1 MNTLTILR
9 YAAFIAFLCFGV
21 KVFAQELNIHA
32 CTADKHVAVLTLDVN
47 DSAESEILAGI
58 TKAFVDTAALLSTGE
73 LLSGDGF
80 RMFAEKLTPEEYDAI
95 NGIEGPPL
103 IGDSCR

>member
-1 MNTLTILR
+1 MKPTILY
-9 YAAFIAFLCFGV
+9 YAALVIFVCFGV
-21 KVFAQELNIHA
+21 SVFAQEVNIHA
-32 CTADKHVAVLTLDVN
+32 CTMDKHVAVLTLDIN

-58 TKAFVDTAALLSTGE
+58 AKAFVDTAAELSTDE
-73 LLSGDGF
+73 LVSGDGF